1 MKIVE
6 HHSHLNGREHILVH
20 KPTIWLD
27 VVETIRLVDA
37 EACRSSVSTGSDLA
51 NQRSFSPEALNRRFH
66 EAFQGRGWSTAHGEC
81 AKDRIA
87 VKVHFVTARNG
98 PFELLADHMA
108 LYVGDIIDVGVEILP
123 VKAMSSQM
131 SSGISHYEGELYNVI
146 RQGRSVPA
154 VPLVLIGVA
163 P

>member
-20 KPTIWLD
+20 KPEIWQE
-27 VVETIRLVDA
+27 VVETIGLIDA
-37 EACRSSVSTGSDLA
+37 EACRSSVPSQSDA
-51 NQRSFSPEALNRRFH
+51 ADSRRFFPQILNRRFH
-66 EAFQGRGWSTAHGEC
+66 EAFQGRGWRESHSELS
-81 AKDRIA
+81 KDRVS
-87 VKVHFVTARNG
+87 VKVHFERDMAP
-98 PFELLADHMA
+98 PFQLLATHMA
-108 LYVGDIIDVGVEILP
+108 LYVGDAIDVGVEILP

-131 SSGISHYEGELYNVI
+131 SYGISHYEGELSNII
-146 RQGRSVPA
+146 RQGRGVPA